1 MKTQNN
7 IQATGI
13 FAKSAVENF
22 DYNGV
27 IATLNNSQRD
37 ILRERIERVF
47 TTARNVVETHHR
59 VSAWERGVR
68 ATALDLI
75 DKIEENALYS
85 FDNYNEFP
93 KIDEAFALNGA
104 SDWQQYS
111 WGGSALIYNVDIAE
125 RFCTPSELK
134 RVTGKGG
141 LRMPNSREDWLDVQ
155 ARALRQAWRLI
166 SWWLGENLRQ
176 SVWYCLKNEMTA

>member
-13 FAKSAVENF
+13 FAKSATDNF
-22 DYNGV
+22 DYSGV

-68 ATALDLI
+68 ATALNLI
-75 DKIEENALYS
+75 DKIEEQVMYS
-85 FDNYNEFP
+85 FDNYCEFTN
-93 KIDEAFALNGA
+93 IDEAVALNGA
-104 SDWQQYS
+104 ADWQQYS
-111 WGGSALIYNVDIAE
+111 YGGSALIYNNDIAE

-134 RVTGKGG
+134 RVRGG
-141 LRMPNSREDWLDVQ
+141 LRMPNSNEDWLDVQ

-166 SWWLGENLRQ
+166 SWWLGENMRQ
-176 SVWYCLKNEMTA
+176 SVLYCLKNEIAA

>member
-13 FAKSAVENF
+13 FNKSVLDNF
-22 DYNGV
+22 DFNGV
-27 IATLNNSQRD
+27 IATLNNSERD
-37 ILRERIERVF
+37 ILRERIEFVF

-68 ATALDLI
+68 AMALDLI
-75 DKIEENALYS
+75 DKIEEHVLYS
-85 FDNYNEFP
+85 FDDDNEFP

-104 SDWQQYS
+104 ADWQQYS
-111 WGGSALIYNVDIAE
+111 WGGSALIYNEDIAE

-134 RVTGKGG
+134 RVKGG
-141 LRMPNSREDWLDVQ
+141 LRMPNSRENWLDVQ

-166 SWWLGENLRQ
+166 SWWLGENMRQ
-176 SVWYCLKNEMTA
+176 SVLYCLKNDITA

>member
-13 FAKSAVENF
+13 FQKSATDNF

-68 ATALDLI
+68 ATALDLL
-75 DKIEENALYS
+75 DKIEEQVMYS
-85 FDNYNEFP
+85 FDDYNELP
-93 KIDEAFALNGA
+93 VIDEEYALFGA
-104 SDWQQYS
+104 ESWQQYS
-111 WGGSALIYNVDIAE
+111 WYGSALIYNVDIAE

-134 RVTGKGG
+134 RVKGG

-155 ARALRQAWRLI
+155 ARALHQAWRLI
-166 SWWLGENLRQ
+166 CWWLGENMRQ
-176 SVWYCLKNEMTA
+176 SVLYCLKNEITA

>member
-13 FAKSAVENF
+13 FNKSVLDNF

-85 FDNYNEFP
+85 FDDYNELP
-93 KIDEAFALNGA
+93 VIDEEYALFGA
-104 SDWQQYS
+104 ESWHQYS
-111 WGGSALIYNVDIAE
+111 WCGSALIYNVDIAE

-134 RVTGKGG
+134 RVKGG

-155 ARALRQAWRLI
+155 ARALYQAWALI
-166 SWWLGENLRQ
+166 AWWLGENMRQ
-176 SVWYCLKNEMTA
+176 SVLYCLKNEITA

>member
-7 IQATGI
+7 IQSTGI
-13 FAKSAVENF
+13 FNKSVLDNF

-27 IATLNNSQRD
+27 IANLNNSQRE

-75 DKIEENALYS
+75 DKIEREILYS
-85 FDNYNEFP
+85 LEYHNEFLN
-93 KIDEAFALNGA
+93 IDEVFSLNGA
-104 SDWQQYS
+104 VDWQQYS
-111 WGGSALIYNVDIAE
+111 YGGCALIYNEDIAE

-134 RVTGKGG
+134 RVKGG
-141 LRMPNSREDWLDVQ
+141 LRMPNSHENWLDVQ

-166 SWWLGENLRQ
+166 SWWLGENMRQ
-176 SVWYCLKNEMTA
+176 SVWYCLKNDITA

>member
-7 IQATGI
+7 IQATSI
-13 FAKSAVENF
+13 FNKSVLDNF

-47 TTARNVVETHHR
+47 TTARNVVETPQR

-68 ATALDLI
+68 ATALNLI
-75 DKIEENALYS
+75 DKIEREVMYS
-85 FDNYNEFP
+85 FDNYNKFP
-93 KIDEAFALNGA
+93 MINEAFALNGA
-104 SDWQQYS
+104 SDWQRYS
-111 WGGSALIYNVDIAE
+111 EGGCALIYNEDIAE

-134 RVTGKGG
+134 RVKGG
-141 LRMPNSREDWLDVQ
+141 LRMPNSRENWLDVQ

-166 SWWLGENLRQ
+166 SWWLGENMRQ
-176 SVWYCLKNEMTA
+176 SVLYCLKNEITA

>member
-13 FAKSAVENF
+13 FAKSATANF

-47 TTARNVVETHHR
+47 TTARNVVETPHR

-75 DKIEENALYS
+75 DNIEEQVMYS
-85 FDNYNEFP
+85 FDDYNEFP

-104 SDWQQYS
+104 ADWQRYS
-111 WGGSALIYNVDIAE
+111 ESGCALICNEDIAE

-166 SWWLGENLRQ
+166 SWWLGENMRQ
-176 SVWYCLKNEMTA
+176 SVLYCLKNDITA